1 MDSTTGRPAA
11 RFVYDEKGVN
21 GKRRRRR
28 LRRRRR
34 RRHFFEFLLWHH
46 DFSPPSVRPSVR
58 PSTISKRHDEQ
69 VNGWGGRLRTES
81 ATQPKNDGRREERRG
96 EEGEKTKEEE
106 LRGNGSG
113 AKTPPSSLPS
123 FRPAFV
129 YSLATAEAAA
139 ATAISATAAV
149 GRRETDRR

>member
-1 MDSTTGRPAA
+1 MTTTATAA
-11 RFVYDEKGVN
+11 AAAATPLLRVFTLAS
-21 GKRRRRR
+21 R
-28 LRRRRR
+28 L
-34 RRHFFEFLLWHH
+34 
-46 DFSPPSVRPSVR
+46 FSSVRPSR

>member
-1 MDSTTGRPAA
+1 MTTTATAA
-11 RFVYDEKGVN
+11 AATPLLRVFTLAS
-21 GKRRRRR
+21 R
-28 LRRRRR
+28 L
-34 RRHFFEFLLWHH
+34 
-46 DFSPPSVRPSVR
+46 FSSVRPSR

-69 VNGWGGRLRTES
+69 VNGWGGRRRGGGRLRTER